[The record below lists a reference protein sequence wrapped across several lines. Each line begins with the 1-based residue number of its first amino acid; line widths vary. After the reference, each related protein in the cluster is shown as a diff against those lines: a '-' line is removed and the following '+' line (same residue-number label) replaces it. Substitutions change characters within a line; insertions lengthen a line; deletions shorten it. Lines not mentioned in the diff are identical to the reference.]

1 MPAQQGLHTNH
12 ASVSY
17 RDLRLIE
24 QVQFVVFYCPLQGI
38 ALGQAL
44 APKPTLVLL
53 DEPFNALVLD
63 LRRSMCEDVISLL
76 RKTGTTA
83 ILVSHDPGEAFAVS
97 DQLAVMLGGKIMQCA
112 AAEQIYWQPNS
123 ETVARLT
130 GDAILLPGE
139 YAEDGVQTNLG
150 LIELYPDSPRA
161 AFGQPATLMIRPE
174 QFHWCQSGQGV
185 PARVTK
191 RSFRGDH
198 SMLEVE
204 ITSMCL
210 NLRMPSLMAPAL
222 GSEGHLRIR
231 GACMAYPG

>member
-1 MPAQQGLHTNH
+1 M
-12 ASVSY
+12 
-17 RDLRLIE
+17 
-24 QVQFVVFYCPLQGI
+24 
-38 ALGQAL
+38 
-44 APKPTLVLL
+44 
-53 DEPFNALVLD
+53 
-63 LRRSMCEDVISLL
+63 
-76 RKTGTTA
+76 
-83 ILVSHDPGEAFAVS
+83 
-97 DQLAVMLGGKIMQCA
+97 GKIMPLDSACGINSIGDTKPHCLLCQRNKA
-112 AAEQIYWQPNS
+112 STPTMRPSAIEIYWQPNS

-130 GDAILLPGE
+130 GDAILLPDE

-161 AFGQPATLMIRPE
+161 ASGQPATLMIRPE

-222 GSEGHLRIR
+222 GSEGHLQIR